1 MSDLVTSCFLFFQD
15 YGNLSGIHRLLASLF
30 QAVTPRTAGFNTTDL
45 SMLTGASKAM
55 MILLMLIGGSPSST
69 AGGMKTTTFALL
81 LLNVLA
87 TFQSCDDVTA
97 FGRRIDASVI
107 KNCNNDRNDVFYLV
121 FCRRNDD
128 QCV

>member
-1 MSDLVTSCFLFFQD
+1 M
-15 YGNLSGIHRLLASLF
+15 
-30 QAVTPRTAGFNTTDL
+30 TPRTAGVNTTDL

-87 TFQSCDDVTA
+87 TFQSRDDVTA
-97 FGRRIDASVI
+97 FGK
-107 KNCNNDRNDVFYLV
+107 KNRCWCDKKCSNDRNDVFYLI